1 MVQKTLEQV
10 KKDHASD
17 LLKKPGVV
25 GLGIGEKEVK
35 GKSTGK
41 LCLKVYVE
49 KKLPKKEL
57 SPDQIIPNKIEG
69 YETDVVEVGKIEA
82 LPG

>member
-35 GKSTGK
+35 GKSTSK
-41 LCLKVYVE
+41 LCLKVYVK

>member
-1 MVQKTLEQV
+1 MTRKTVEQV
-10 KKDHASD
+10 KKDHESD

-49 KKLPKKEL
+49 KKLTKKEL
-57 SPDQIIPNKIEG
+57 SQDQIIPNKIEG
-69 YETDVVEVGKIEA
+69 YETDVVEVGKIET
-82 LPG
+82 LPR